1 LFIFIKFLLNK
12 KFILNFGYLTY
23 HIIKKI
29 MTKEFEINDIL
40 DAVDSI
46 FEKERKK
53 VKITKIKNDSN
64 RKKDDLTLNNQVKSN
79 KTKILVLGQ
88 MIE

>member
-1 LFIFIKFLLNK
+1 
-12 KFILNFGYLTY
+12 
-23 HIIKKI
+23 

-46 FEKERKK
+46 SGIKK
-53 VKITKIKNDSN
+53 KKSKSTQKNDSAA
-64 RKKDDLTLNNQVKSN
+64 KDEVLTLNNQVKSD
-79 KTKILVLGQ
+79 KSDILVLDR

>member
-1 LFIFIKFLLNK
+1 
-12 KFILNFGYLTY
+12 
-23 HIIKKI
+23 

-46 FEKERKK
+46 SGIKK
-53 VKITKIKNDSN
+53 KKNKSTQKNDSATN
-64 RKKDDLTLNNQVKSN
+64 DDVLTLNYQVKSD
-79 KTKILVLGQ
+79 KSDILVLDR

>member
-1 LFIFIKFLLNK
+1 
-12 KFILNFGYLTY
+12 
-23 HIIKKI
+23 

-88 MIE
+88 MIEQNIRVLIRKI

>member
-1 LFIFIKFLLNK
+1 
-12 KFILNFGYLTY
+12 
-23 HIIKKI
+23 

-64 RKKDDLTLNNQVKSN
+64 TKKDDLTLNNQVKSN

>member
-1 LFIFIKFLLNK
+1 
-12 KFILNFGYLTY
+12 
-23 HIIKKI
+23 

-79 KTKILVLGQ
+79 KSNILVLDQ
-88 MIE
+88 MIEQNIDAFKKIK

>member
-1 LFIFIKFLLNK
+1 
-12 KFILNFGYLTY
+12 
-23 HIIKKI
+23 